1 MPGFRPGNIAAGLA
15 AFALIA
21 AAPPAP
27 DRIKRANTRVAGQTA
42 AQGGAAGGT
51 AAGAGGAAA
60 AGGILQSTWF
70 LALAGL
76 VAAGGLTAVA
86 LSNSNDAPVSPGS

>member
-42 AQGGAAGGT
+42 AQGGT

-86 LSNSNDAPVSPGS
+86 LSNSDDAPVSPGS